1 MALTLTLTPT
11 PTLTPTLS
19 PTRWRLAERGGRTG
33 APPLPLSA
41 ELCALLHG
49 VAPRGYGE
57 MPTELGLYERIAPSA
72 TWDKVRRAAG
82 MPTSGEPAKPK
93 PKPK

>member
-1 MALTLTLTPT
+1 ML
-11 PTLTPTLS
+11 
-19 PTRWRLAERGGRTG
+19 RWRLAERGGRAGHG
-33 APPLPLSA
+33 AGHGAGGAPLPLSA

-57 MPTELGLYERIAPSA
+57 MPAELGLYERIAPSPA
-72 TWDKVRRAAG
+72 WDKVRRAAG
-82 MPTSGEPAKPK
+82 MPTSGEPPKPK

>member
-1 MALTLTLTPT
+1 ML
-11 PTLTPTLS
+11 
-19 PTRWRLAERGGRTG
+19 RWRLAERGGRAG

-49 VAPRGYGE
+49 EAPRGYGE
-57 MPTELGLYERIAPSA
+57 MPAELGLYERIAPSTA
-72 TWDKVRRAAG
+72 WDKVRRAAG
-82 MPTSGEPAKPK
+82 MHTSGEPPKPK